1 VRRAFGDGIKFN
13 QQDYFLAV
21 VESVSTTN
29 TRIPVVCLR
38 LQDEDRHIL
47 PIYMGD
53 AESAALVHH
62 MYAKPTSRPITHDL
76 TRNLLQLAGFRVK
89 LVVISKLVG
98 NTYHARVHIESADGQ
113 QTYDVDARPSDAVNL
128 AVRFGAPI
136 YVRKSLA
143 ARMGVA
149 NCNMLKL
156 NQAGEAEVRVGH
168 ENEQAIVDS
177 CRAECALHR
186 DTLVA
191 ERMMMD
197 LAVAQERFEDAIQ
210 LRDKIDREVQS
221 DMGMR
226 LMANIEAALDDQR
239 FEEAARLRDEL
250 QALRLSR
257 PDSQWSQPKHL

>member
-1 VRRAFGDGIKFN
+1 MFN
-13 QQDYFLAV
+13 KQDYFQAV

-29 TRIPVVCLR
+29 TKIPVVCLR
-38 LQDEDRHIL
+38 LDNEERHIL

-76 TRNLLQLAGFRVK
+76 TRDLLQLAGFKVK

-98 NTYHARVHIESADGQ
+98 NTYHSRVHIESSDGQ
-113 QTYDVDARPSDAVNL
+113 QSYDVDSRPSDAVNL

-136 YVRKSLA
+136 YVRKTLA
-143 ARMGVA
+143 AKMGVA
-149 NCNMLKL
+149 NCNVLKL
-156 NQAGEAEVRVGH
+156 SPAVETEIRVSH
-168 ENEQAIVDS
+168 ENHQAIVDS

-197 LAVAQERFEDAIQ
+197 LAVAQERFEDAIHI
-210 LRDKIDREVQS
+210 RDKIDREVQN

-239 FEEAARLRDEL
+239 YEEAARLRDEL
-250 QALRLSR
+250 RALRLSS
-257 PDSQWSQPKHL
+257 PDTHWSAPEHL